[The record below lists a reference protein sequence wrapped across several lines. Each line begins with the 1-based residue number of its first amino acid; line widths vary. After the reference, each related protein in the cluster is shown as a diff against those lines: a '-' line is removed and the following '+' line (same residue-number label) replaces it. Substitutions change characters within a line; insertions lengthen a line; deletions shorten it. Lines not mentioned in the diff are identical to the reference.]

1 MMDIEKVKEDLS
13 ICYLK
18 AVAAINAIALE
29 ETRHDEDSIDVIIK
43 KEISISGERFF
54 SEVGVQLKATSSV
67 SQYSETTTDISYKL
81 KAKNYNDLC
90 AKSNIP
96 RMLALLILP
105 EDSND
110 WVKWTLDELLIRG
123 RMYWYSL
130 YGESP
135 TKNTATVTIKIP
147 KTNIIDTVTIQE
159 IIQKA
164 GEEGKV

>member
-1 MMDIEKVKEDLS
+1 MDIEKVKEDLS

-29 ETRHDEDSIDVIIK
+29 EIRHDEDSIDAIIK
-43 KEISISGERFF
+43 KQIIISGEPFF
-54 SEVGVQLKATSSV
+54 SEVGVQLKATSST
-67 SQYSETTTDISYKL
+67 SQYSETTTNISYKL

-105 EDSND
+105 EDSNE
-110 WVKWTLDELLIRG
+110 WVKWTVDELLIRG
-123 RMYWYSL
+123 RMYWHSL
-130 YGESP
+130 YGKLP
-135 TKNTATVTIKIP
+135 TKNTSTVTIKIP
-147 KTNIIDTVTIQE
+147 KANIIDTVTIQE